1 MRIRWNKYILGSSF
15 SLQILPSS
23 LSPSVSPSPSRHGH
37 GRRRRA
43 RPRRPPSSSSATL
56 PRLPLTSVSP
66 SPSSLSPSLPML
78 RQARGGGR
86 CQATAPLR
94 AMRHCGR
101 GSVAPSLPPSSLRPP
116 QRVLPLGSLCSF
128 ARRNPRCL
136 CGDGSGGEARPLDL
150 TVTHPLLLLL
160 RPMAPPQDP
169 LSLAFFWERKILTII
184 SMAIE
189 NSSF

>member
-1 MRIRWNKYILGSSF
+1 MVPPL
-15 SLQILPSS
+15 SLPIGLS
-23 LSPSVSPSPSRHGH
+23 LSILTQAGAMGVS
-37 GRRRRA
+37 RA
-43 RPRRPPSSSSATL
+43 RRLPSSSSAL

-66 SPSSLSPSLPML
+66 SPSSLSPSLLML

-136 CGDGSGGEARPLDL
+136 CCGGSGGEARRLDL
-150 TVTHPLLLLL
+150 TVTHHLLLLL
-160 RPMAPPQDP
+160 HPMAPPPDP
-169 LSLAFFWERKILTII
+169 LSLVFFWSDR
-184 SMAIE
+184 
-189 NSSF
+189 SSQ